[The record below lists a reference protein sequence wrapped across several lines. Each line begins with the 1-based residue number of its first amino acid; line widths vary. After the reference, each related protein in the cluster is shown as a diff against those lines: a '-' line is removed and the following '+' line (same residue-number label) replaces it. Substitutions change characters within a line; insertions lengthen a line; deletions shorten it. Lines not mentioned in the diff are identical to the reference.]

1 MGEIQKHHQREV
13 FSLQAIAQNVFA
25 ESRQQLAIERD
36 RNQELLQMIES
47 QEQMLEPQRKAQDNL
62 ALQVSPLQRELV
74 KVCHSTMSSP
84 SQPIEFNGTRNV
96 TEMMQSIDAP
106 AQLGLPCIFHYRR
119 RLPFPMH

>member
-1 MGEIQKHHQREV
+1 MEEIQKDHQREV
-13 FSLQAIAQNVFA
+13 FSLQAIAENAFA

-47 QEQMLEPQRKAQDNL
+47 QEQMLESQRKAQDNL

-74 KVCHSTMSSP
+74 KVRHSTMSSP

-96 TEMMQSIDAP
+96 TEMMQSIDALRKE
-106 AQLGLPCIFHYRR
+106 AQACKSLPCRVTN
-119 RLPFPMH
+119 PQ